1 MLPLDTQPCLQV
13 IISAVFRQLSQLE
26 HHQIGRLHK
35 LLQLQQIEQ
44 DELHMRMKPRI
55 HLDKL

>member
-1 MLPLDTQPCLQV
+1 V

-44 DELHMRMKPRI
+44 DEPHMRMKPRI